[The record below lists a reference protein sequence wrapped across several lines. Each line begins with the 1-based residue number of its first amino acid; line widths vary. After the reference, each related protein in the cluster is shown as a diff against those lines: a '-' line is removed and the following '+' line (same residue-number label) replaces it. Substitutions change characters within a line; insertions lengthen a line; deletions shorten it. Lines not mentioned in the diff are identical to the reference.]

1 MTPADSPSHPINGLN
16 PAARR
21 TTGRRA
27 MIVIS
32 LCAAMGLG
40 GCQTVKWSKP
50 GGTEAMFQ
58 SDQYQ
63 CVQESIS
70 QLPPAYATQY
80 PAYQGYSSQS
90 KCKPKSGG
98 YQCNYSSNSYSPGPS
113 VVDVNTDIRNQVIQ
127 SCLMAKGWQKFL
139 VPVNAPK

>member
-1 MTPADSPSHPINGLN
+1 MTPADSPSPPINGLN

-27 MIVIS
+27 MIAIS
-32 LCAAMGLG
+32 LCVAMGLG

-98 YQCNYSSNSYSPGPS
+98 YLRLRWSPVTGQFGGKNKLGS
-113 VVDVNTDIRNQVIQ
+113 DVVHAAD
-127 SCLMAKGWQKFL
+127 F
-139 VPVNAPK
+139 

>member
-1 MTPADSPSHPINGLN
+1 MTPADRPSHPTNGLK

-21 TTGRRA
+21 TAGRWA
-27 MIVIS
+27 MIIIP
-32 LCAAMGLG
+32 LCAAIGLG

-58 SDQYQ
+58 TDQYQ

-70 QLPPAYATQY
+70 QLPPAYTTQY
-80 PAYQGYSSQS
+80 PTYQGYSSQS

-98 YQCNYSSNSYSPGPS
+98 YQCNYSSNSYNPGPS
-113 VVDVNTDIRNQVIQ
+113 VVDANSDIRNQVIQ

-139 VPVNAPK
+139 VPTNQSK